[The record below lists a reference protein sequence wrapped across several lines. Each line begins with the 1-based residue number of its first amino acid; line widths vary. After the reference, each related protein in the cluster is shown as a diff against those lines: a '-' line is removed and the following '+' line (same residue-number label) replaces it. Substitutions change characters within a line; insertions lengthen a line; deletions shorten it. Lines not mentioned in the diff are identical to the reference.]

1 MVRVLFGIAVLSIIS
16 IQLVYSVPPLQK
28 ERSIVSEDFTKK
40 RPRPRRHTGRNPS
53 RTYRLASTPLST
65 PASGVDSVPVG
76 VTIWKVQ
83 RSIIGYTNINEAVR
97 EDIVTRV
104 EADTQFKKGELL
116 RLSIESPNFG
126 YLYVVDRD
134 WFTDG
139 SSGATN
145 LIFPERGENNR
156 LVPGKLIEI
165 PGENRPPF
173 KTDPKSNQAGE
184 RLTII
189 ITSTPLPLPLSKQP
203 LPVAS
208 TQLAQWEDRW
218 SSLTER
224 FEMNG
229 GAGEARTIEEEQAVS
244 SRGTRQLTRDDPA
257 PQTIYLLTPRR
268 GDGLLFNLMLSYT
281 R

>member
-1 MVRVLFGIAVLSIIS
+1 LGIAVLSTIC
-16 IQLVYSVPPLQK
+16 IQLVYSAAPPQK

-40 RPRPRRHTGRNPS
+40 RPRPRKRVNSTRKPS
-53 RTYRLASTPLST
+53 RTYRLASIPLST
-65 PASGVDSVPVG
+65 PASGVESVPVG
-76 VTIWKVQ
+76 VTIWKLQ
-83 RSIIGYTNINEAVR
+83 RSIAGYSNINQSMK
-97 EDIVTRV
+97 EDRVTRV
-104 EADTQFKKGELL
+104 EADTQFQQGELL
-116 RLSIESPNFG
+116 RLSIESPHFG

-139 SSGATN
+139 GSGATN

-165 PGENRPPF
+165 PAENRPPF
-173 KTDPKSNQAGE
+173 KAEPKSNQAGE
-184 RLTII
+184 LLTII
-189 ITSTPLPLPLSKQP
+189 ITSAPLPLPLSKQP
-203 LPVAS
+203 LPISS
-208 TQLAQWEDRW
+208 TQLAAWEDRW

-229 GAGEARTIEEEQAVS
+229 GAGEARTIEEQQAVS

-257 PQTIYLLTPRR
+257 PQTIYFLTPRR